1 MSFIRFK
8 LHFLQRSS
16 SEKSVA
22 VEGIDRMMEMGGIF
36 LILLIALLS
45 IAFFG
50 DSDRPVPVHFDAGL
64 HADAWGDSFS
74 YLVLGGFGVLITLL
88 CLWASRYPRFI
99 NLPVVMHSETE
110 QMQNFMKCR
119 YARVLTLLI
128 GLMFLSLLLL
138 CRAMQL
144 EKAWAWGSVSM
155 LWSVFIGNISYCSG
169 RFDSC
174 TTPGKKISDGRWY
187 KRKKRTD
194 GRFHFLYI
202 KE

>member
-1 MSFIRFK
+1 MLRNLGFKTDLRKDYVMSFIRFK

-16 SEKSVA
+16 SEKSV
-22 VEGIDRMMEMGGIF
+22 VVKGIDRMMEVGGIF

-99 NLPVVMHSETE
+99 NLPVVMHPETE

-144 EKAWAWGSVSM
+144 EKAWAGVASVCFDLFLLGILVIVVVASIHVQR
-155 LWSVFIGNISYCSG
+155 LG
-169 RFDSC
+169 R
-174 TTPGKKISDGRWY
+174 R
-187 KRKKRTD
+187 
-194 GRFHFLYI
+194 
-202 KE
+202 

>member
-144 EKAWAWGSVSM
+144 EKAWAGVASVCFDLFLLGILVIVVVASIHVQR
-155 LWSVFIGNISYCSG
+155 LG
-169 RFDSC
+169 R
-174 TTPGKKISDGRWY
+174 R
-187 KRKKRTD
+187 
-194 GRFHFLYI
+194 
-202 KE
+202 

>member
-16 SEKSVA
+16 SEKSV
-22 VEGIDRMMEMGGIF
+22 VVKGIDRMMEVGGIF

-50 DSDRPVPVHFDAGL
+50 DSDWPVPVHFDAGL

-99 NLPVVMHSETE
+99 NLPVVMHPETE

-144 EKAWAWGSVSM
+144 EKAWAGVASVCFDLFLLGILVIVVVASIHVQR
-155 LWSVFIGNISYCSG
+155 LG
-169 RFDSC
+169 R
-174 TTPGKKISDGRWY
+174 R
-187 KRKKRTD
+187 
-194 GRFHFLYI
+194 
-202 KE
+202 